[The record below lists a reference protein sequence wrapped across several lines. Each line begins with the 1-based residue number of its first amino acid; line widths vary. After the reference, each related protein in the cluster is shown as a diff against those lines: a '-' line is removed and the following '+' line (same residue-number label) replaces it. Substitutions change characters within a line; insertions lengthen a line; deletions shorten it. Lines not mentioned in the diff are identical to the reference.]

1 MEEAGLKIYALT
13 MPKISALRI
22 SLSEVEAQLL
32 ERCLQRILVNYLIIL
47 LQVRVILVIAVENLF
62 HSNFLIVPFFCECIY
77 RRRLKHKAQ
86 LLKRLPLDL
95 RK

>member
-1 MEEAGLKIYALT
+1 MEEAGLKIYALS
-13 MPKISALRI
+13 MLKISFLRI
-22 SLSEVEAQLL
+22 SLSELEAQLL
-32 ERCLQRILVNYLIIL
+32 KRYLQRILVNYLIIL

-62 HSNFLIVPFFCECIY
+62 HSNFLIVPFFYECIY

-86 LLKRLPLDL
+86 LLKRLHLDF